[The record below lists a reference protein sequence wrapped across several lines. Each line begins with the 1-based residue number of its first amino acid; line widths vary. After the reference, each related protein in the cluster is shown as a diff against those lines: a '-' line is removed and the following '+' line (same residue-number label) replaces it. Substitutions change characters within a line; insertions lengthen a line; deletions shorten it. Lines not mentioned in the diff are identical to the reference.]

1 MIYDAVLNAVID
13 MAEAASGEKIVIGDN
28 PPLGKIAMTGFGSPS
43 SIFLDIGSNERMT
56 VSCNAKGYDQHD
68 VVSWL
73 NNIHENL
80 TRRKS
85 FPQGLP
91 DSNGSLLWQIYSIE
105 TVASPRLIGKEANPR
120 AAWLYASTLL
130 VKFNVK
136 GI

>member
-13 MAEAASGEKIVIGDN
+13 MAEEASGQKIVIGDN
-28 PPLGKIAMTGFGSPS
+28 PPMGKIAMTGFGSPT

-56 VSCNAKGYDQHD
+56 VSVNGKSYSQQE
-68 VVSWL
+68 VSDWL
-73 NNIHENL
+73 NAIHDDL

-91 DSNGSLLWQIYSIE
+91 DSDGSLLWQIYSIE
-105 TVASPRLIGKEANPR
+105 TIASPRLIGKEANPR
-120 AAWLYASTLL
+120 AAWIYGSTLL
-130 VKFNVK
+130 VKFNTK